1 MGENSKNVAKV
12 ASITIGSRVLGLV
25 RDIVSFAYLGAGAV
39 NSAFLFAYAIPNLLR
54 RMMGEGA
61 LASAMVPVFSKT
73 LNDKGKE
80 NAFAFLNRVLTRAGA
95 VLILGVL
102 LLSAFALAYEY
113 LAAYEERHILGARF
127 TAILMPYGFFI
138 CIAALMAAVLN
149 VLGIFALPAMGAIW
163 LNVSMITSLI
173 LGGYFAE
180 TKIGIVYW
188 GCAGILLGGIIQY
201 ALPLYGL
208 RKSGWRFKLDFSPT
222 PELTALFK
230 LFLPALFGAAVVQ
243 FNILISKFLGMYLND
258 YAVSIIY
265 LSSRL
270 LELPLGI
277 FTIAIATVY
286 FPKLSM
292 LSSGNDSIGYV
303 REYKSAMNAINC
315 ISIPAALGLCI
326 FSYDIL
332 SFLFEWGA
340 FKAEDVSIAA
350 PVLMISALSLPAISV
365 STIIVRGFYS
375 KCNTK
380 TPVYISLAV
389 FVVNLILSLL
399 LIALNFGV
407 MGLALANTVAA
418 VFHTIVLRIY
428 FKKHIGKTDCG
439 FETLK
444 IFGATLFMCAIAYSC
459 RIIFSNYFD
468 EKYLSLAVCLI
479 CIPLGGISYFAFL
492 KLFNFHQLKD
502 FKLSKI
508 LR

>member
-25 RDIVSFAYLGAGAV
+25 RDIVSFALLGAGAV
-39 NSAFLFAYAIPNLLR
+39 NSAFLFAYALPNLLR

-61 LASAMVPVFSKT
+61 LASAMVPVFSNT
-73 LNDKGKE
+73 LRDNGKE
-80 NAFAFLNRVLTRAGA
+80 RAFAFLNRVLTRAGA
-95 VLILGVL
+95 VLIIGVL
-102 LLSAFALAYEY
+102 LLSIFALGYEHF
-113 LAAYEERHILGARF
+113 LANEERHILGARF
-127 TAILMPYGFFI
+127 SAILMPYGFFI
-138 CIAALMAAVLN
+138 CVAALMAAVLN

-163 LNVSMITSLI
+163 LNVSMIVSLI
-173 LGGYFAE
+173 VGGYLAQ
-180 TKIGIVYW
+180 TQIGIVYW
-188 GCAGILLGGIIQY
+188 GCAGILIGGIIQY
-201 ALPLYGL
+201 GLPLYCL
-208 RKSGWRFKLDFSPT
+208 RKSGWRFRLDFSPT

-230 LFLPALFGAAVVQ
+230 LFLPALFGAAVIQ

-286 FPKLSM
+286 FPKLS
-292 LSSGNDSIGYV
+292 LLNNDSDSTGYV
-303 REYKSAMNAINC
+303 REYKSALNAINC
-315 ISIPAALGLCI
+315 ISIPAAFGLCI

-350 PVLMISALSLPAISV
+350 PVLMISALALPAISI

-375 KCNTK
+375 RCNTK

-389 FVVNLILSLL
+389 FFVNLILSLI
-399 LIALNFGV
+399 LIALDFGV
-407 MGLALANTVAA
+407 IGLALANTVAS
-418 VFHTIVLRIY
+418 VFHTITLWTY
-428 FKKHIGKTDCG
+428 FKKYIGKMSL
-439 FETLK
+439 FSETFK
-444 IFGATLFMCAIAYSC
+444 ILGATIFMCLVAYSS
-459 RIIFSNYFD
+459 RMIFVNFFD
-468 EKYLSLAVCLI
+468 EKYLSLVVCLI
-479 CIPLGGISYFAFL
+479 SIPLGALTYFAFL
-492 KLFNFHQLKD
+492 KLFKFEQLKD